1 MTALMHKMR
10 LAAAKADPF
19 HLKNGRSIEYAVP
32 STKLEESSKQRCWSK
47 YQPHTKTHERKGY
60 HNHHSSSDR
69 KFTRSKWKI
78 WLVDLLT
85 EFEATIARFFITSAN
100 FEPLM
105 IKTHTCDELALQT
118 GVSTICLVLW
128 AKLELRLRGWE
139 IYGADLFRTLNLL
152 PLCLLHLPRGHV
164 SYCFDLFDLG
174 HKIIPMNLA
183 PTLAALCLILDPD
196 EAFTTKSV

>member
-1 MTALMHKMR
+1 MPQLEYKQLLDDGLGYFHHLETDNQLLSAQQPED
-10 LAAAKADPF
+10 DP
-19 HLKNGRSIEYAVP
+19 
-32 STKLEESSKQRCWSK
+32 
-47 YQPHTKTHERKGY
+47 PHTKTHESKGY

-118 GVSTICLVLW
+118 GVSTICLVL
-128 AKLELRLRGWE
+128 
-139 IYGADLFRTLNLL
+139 
-152 PLCLLHLPRGHV
+152 
-164 SYCFDLFDLG
+164 
-174 HKIIPMNLA
+174 
-183 PTLAALCLILDPD
+183 
-196 EAFTTKSV
+196 